1 MSKIIFFYQTSF
13 KKIPNKILLLF
24 QKKIIS
30 LFKWLYFLN
39 QYICARVGDFLPR
52 KAVINIY
59 SRKVLKLVI
68 SIFGN

>member
-13 KKIPNKILLLF
+13 KKFPNKIRLLF

-39 QYICARVGDFLPR
+39 QY
-52 KAVINIY
+52 NIY
-59 SRKVLKLVI
+59 VLGLA
-68 SIFGN
+68 IFFLERLL